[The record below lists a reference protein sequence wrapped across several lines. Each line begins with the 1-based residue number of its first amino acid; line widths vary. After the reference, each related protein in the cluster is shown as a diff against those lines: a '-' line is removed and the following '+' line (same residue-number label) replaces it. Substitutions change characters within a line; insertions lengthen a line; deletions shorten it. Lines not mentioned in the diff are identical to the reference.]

1 MPPCVEQI
9 RLERDHLSHIAWC
22 HFYQARGTSDFHVW
36 LPSKED
42 MDWLSAKYPDTFD
55 RYYRPR
61 YEYWAKC
68 EAEGKPFEATAVP
81 MQCQVCQIP
90 MMFTEPGA
98 PLQLCQ
104 RHAE

>member
-22 HFYQARGTSDFHVW
+22 HFYQARGTSDSHVW
-36 LPSKED
+36 LPSQED
-42 MDWLSAKYPDTFD
+42 MVWLSAKYPDTFD

-81 MQCQVCQIP
+81 MQCQVRSEEHQTELQALMRIP
-90 MMFTEPGA
+90 DALIG
-98 PLQLCQ
+98 
-104 RHAE
+104 